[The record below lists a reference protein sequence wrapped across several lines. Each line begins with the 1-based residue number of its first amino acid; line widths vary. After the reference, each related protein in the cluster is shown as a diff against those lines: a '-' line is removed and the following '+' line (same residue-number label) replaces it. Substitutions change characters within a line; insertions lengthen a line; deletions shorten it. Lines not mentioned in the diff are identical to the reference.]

1 MSKRDIETV
10 CCLAAHLAVK
20 SQMLQGE
27 GLVTFGPALYRAPR
41 CAADA
46 MALQR
51 LGRSARNL
59 VKRGTGGQRAMD
71 WVQRIVNDGNTV
83 LKPYGLGCC
92 FDFDEAPHFFVVG
105 LPGNGN
111 DPSDGFGV

>member
-1 MSKRDIETV
+1 MSKQQIADV
-10 CCLAAHLAVK
+10 CTLAAHLA
-20 SQMLQGE
+20 QRQE
-27 GLVTFGPALYRAPR
+27 HIVTGIMEYDDYIRKPAQ

-59 VKRGTGGQRAMD
+59 VKRGCGDQKARD
-71 WVQRIVNDGNTV
+71 WVQRIVDGGNTI

-105 LPGNGN
+105 LPGNGA
-111 DPSDGFGV
+111 DPSDGYGI